1 MVWKIQI
8 REESE
13 IPLIPDWLK
22 PAVKQGYT
30 LEQLKTYWIR
40 ANKRAMI
47 AALDDRYSSGD
58 ILLAISK
65 GLDSAAF
72 LDMVAKAQAYKDA
85 FQTAKAAIEA
95 ATTKNAVLSIEFIEP
110 A

>member
-1 MVWKIQI
+1 M
-8 REESE
+8 
-13 IPLIPDWLK
+13 
-22 PAVKQGYT
+22 T
-30 LEQLKTYWIR
+30 
-40 ANKRAMI
+40 NKRAMV
-47 AALDDRYSSGD
+47 AALDERYSSGD

-95 ATTKNAVLSIEFIEP
+95 ATTKSAVLSIEFIEP